1 MLKVTMMA
9 LSHAQE
15 EMAAVE
21 RRLDTCIDK
30 AADVIREL
38 RGKEEYEEIIRTLC
52 QQTEAL
58 QEEKCFLRKKKRTLN
73 EIAMIYQKSERR
85 IATFGEGGTSKDDG
99 LY

>member
-30 AADVIREL
+30 AAE
-38 RGKEEYEEIIRTLC
+38 
-52 QQTEAL
+52 
-58 QEEKCFLRKKKRTLN
+58 
-73 EIAMIYQKSERR
+73 
-85 IATFGEGGTSKDDG
+85 
-99 LY
+99 